1 MIFSL
6 ALIYWFRGGI
16 SGIALG
22 SGAIVFGIVIDYSFH
37 FFSYQKHNKDN
48 RKTIKELYKPLLF
61 SAFTTIMAFYALTLT
76 NSKVLNDFG
85 WFAAFGLIGSL
96 LFVLL
101 VLPVISPIPKIS
113 NKQHKFS
120 FKISNKLGKY
130 FAIGILVLTTFF
142 LFKVDEVSFDSNI
155 EHLNFFPE
163 ELKNAENNILD
174 IDSENDKSILLF
186 VEGENKEIT
195 KKYAC
200 QRTRYS

>member
-1 MIFSL
+1 MLPAVFGMVFSL

-37 FFSYQKHNKDN
+37 FFSHQKHNKDN

-85 WFAAFGLIGSL
+85 WFATFGLMGSL

-101 VLPVISPIPKIS
+101 VLPVINPIPKIS
-113 NKQHKFS
+113 NKLHPFLYS
-120 FKISNKLGKY
+120 FWNLK
-130 FAIGILVLTTFF
+130 
-142 LFKVDEVSFDSNI
+142 SF
-155 EHLNFFPE
+155 
-163 ELKNAENNILD
+163 
-174 IDSENDKSILLF
+174 
-186 VEGENKEIT
+186 GT
-195 KKYAC
+195 KK
-200 QRTRYS
+200 